1 MGVSFSLARP
11 KQKVSSIR
19 AKISLSGV
27 SIFLYTGRSVETDHW
42 DKKKCFVKS
51 YVGKSTTTLLIQR
64 LKELEIDILTLLDQY
79 KNGKSKMN
87 FIELQS
93 KLTALVDRPDRK
105 KGEPVAKFYQPKETL
120 LGFLDQFIQDC
131 ESGVRLSPK
140 RQKLKPTSI
149 GSYRTTKGYLLKF
162 QEQTKKILTL
172 KDFSQSDID
181 KFSDFLIIDEE
192 FAMNTHAKA
201 MMDLLQIIKYAVK
214 LKKIPAAKMIELEFD
229 TRREETDSIY
239 LTESEI
245 LQLLEIKD
253 FDDPI
258 HEQVRDVFVVGCF
271 TAMRFSDYSTIDP
284 SAIRNNRLEFVQKKT
299 GGKVTIPI
307 HPVVNTILKKYNNVL
322 PKVPKN
328 NEFNRIIKLV
338 GEKLPCLHVPFIRQV
353 TYGRE
358 LKEIV
363 AMKFSF
369 LQTHTSRRSFCS
381 NEIIKGTDPLII
393 MSISGHK
400 SHKSFMR
407 YIKVSPDQY
416 ADKLDGIW
424 NERYAVSSE
433 NKILI

>member
-19 AKISLSGV
+19 AKISVSGV

-64 LKELEIDILTLLDQY
+64 LKELEIDILTLLDRY
-79 KNGKSKMN
+79 KNGKPKMS
-87 FIELQS
+87 FIDLQA
-93 KLTALVDRPDRK
+93 KLFALVERSDRRAITNDK
-105 KGEPVAKFYQPKETL
+105 VQSNNKEIL
-120 LGFLDQFIQDC
+120 IGFIDHFIKDC
-131 ESGVRLSPK
+131 EFGVRLSPK
-140 RQKLKPTSI
+140 RQKLKPSSI
-149 GSYRTTKGYLLKF
+149 GSYKTTKGYLLKF
-162 QEQTKKILTL
+162 QEHIKKVLTL

-214 LKKIPAAKMIELEFD
+214 LKKIPAVKMVELEFD

-245 LQLLEIKD
+245 LKLLEIKD

-258 HEQVRDVFVVGCF
+258 HEEVRDVFVVGCF

-307 HPVVNTILKKYNNVL
+307 HPVVNSLLKKYDNAL

-338 GEKLPCLHVPFIRQV
+338 GEKLPCLHVPFTKQV

-358 LKEIV
+358 LKELV
-363 AMKFSF
+363 DMKYNY
-369 LQTHTSRRSFCS
+369 LQTHTARRSFCS
-381 NEIIKGTDPLII
+381 NEYLKGTDPLII

-407 YIKVSPDQY
+407 YIKVSSDQY
-416 ADKLDGIW
+416 ADKLDDIW
-424 NERYAVSSE
+424 NERYSE
-433 NKILI
+433 IVRN

>member
-19 AKISLSGV
+19 AKIAVSGV
-27 SIFLYTGRSVETDHW
+27 SIFLYTGKSVETDHW

-64 LKELEIDILTLLDQY
+64 LKELEIDILTLLDRY
-79 KNGKSKMN
+79 KNGKPKLS
-87 FIELQS
+87 FVDLQS
-93 KLTALVDRPDRK
+93 KLAALVDRPDRK
-105 KGEPVAKFYQPKETL
+105 TDMIGKVQDMTKETL
-120 LGFLDQFIQDC
+120 IGFIDQFVQDC
-131 ESGVRLSPK
+131 ESGFRLT
-140 RQKLKPTSI
+140 RERLKLKPSSI
-149 GSYRTTKGYLLKF
+149 NSYKTTKGYLFKF
-162 QEQTKKILTL
+162 QEQTKKRLTL

-192 FAMNTHAKA
+192 FAMNTHAKS

-214 LKKIPAAKMIELEFD
+214 LKKIPAAKMVELEFD
-229 TRREETDSIY
+229 TRREKTDSIY
-239 LTESEI
+239 LTEDEI

-253 FDDPI
+253 FAEPV
-258 HEQVRDVFVVGCF
+258 HEHVRDVFVVGCF

-284 SAIRNNRLEFVQKKT
+284 TAIRNNRLEFVQKKT
-299 GGKVTIPI
+299 GNKVTIPI
-307 HPVVNTILKKYNNVL
+307 HPVVNMILKKYNNAL

-338 GEKLPCLHVPFIRQV
+338 GEKLPCLHVPFTKQV

-358 LKEIV
+358 RKELV
-363 AMKFSF
+363 DMKFNY
-369 LQTHTSRRSFCS
+369 LQTHTARRSFCS
-381 NEIIKGTDPLII
+381 NEFLKKTDPMII

-407 YIKVSPDQY
+407 YIKVTGDQY
-416 ADKLDGIW
+416 AGQLEEIW
-424 NERYAVSSE
+424 ANR
-433 NKILI
+433 N

>member
-19 AKISLSGV
+19 AKISVSGV
-27 SIFLYTGRSVETDHW
+27 SLFLYTGRSVETDHW

-51 YVGKSTTTLLIQR
+51 YVGKATTTLLIQR
-64 LKELEIDILTLLDQY
+64 LKELEIEILTLLDQF
-79 KNGKSKMN
+79 KNGKPKMS
-87 FIELQS
+87 FFDFQAKLASLVEHADKTRKGQS
-93 KLTALVDRPDRK
+93 I
-105 KGEPVAKFYQPKETL
+105 PKETL
-120 LGFLDQFIQDC
+120 IGFIDQFIQDC
-131 ESGVRLSPK
+131 ETGVRLSPK

-149 GSYRTTKGYLLKF
+149 GSYKTTKGNLLKF
-162 QEQTKKILTL
+162 QEHTQTILTL
-172 KDFSQSDID
+172 KDFDQSDID

-192 FAMNTHAKA
+192 FAMNTHAKT

-214 LKKIPAAKMIELEFD
+214 LKKIPAAKLVELEFD

-239 LTESEI
+239 LTEDEI
-245 LQLLEIKD
+245 VQLLEIKD
-253 FDDPI
+253 FDDPV

-307 HPVVNTILKKYNNVL
+307 HPVVNTILKKYDNAL

-338 GEKLPCLHVPFIRQV
+338 GEKLSCLHVPFTKQV

-358 LKEIV
+358 LKGLV
-363 AMKFSF
+363 DMKFNY
-369 LQTHTSRRSFCS
+369 LQTHTARRSFCS
-381 NEIIKGTDPLII
+381 NEYLKGTDPLII
-393 MSISGHK
+393 MSISGHR

-407 YIKVSPDQY
+407 YIKVSGDQF
-416 ADKLDGIW
+416 ADKLEKIW
-424 NERYAVSSE
+424 EERGV
-433 NKILI
+433 

>member
-19 AKISLSGV
+19 AKISVSGV

-64 LKELEIDILTLLDQY
+64 LKELEIDILTLLDRY
-79 KNGKSKMN
+79 KNGKPKMS
-87 FIELQS
+87 FIDLQA
-93 KLTALVDRPDRK
+93 KLFALVERSDRRAITNDK
-105 KGEPVAKFYQPKETL
+105 VQSNNKETL
-120 LGFLDQFIQDC
+120 IGFIDHFIKDC
-131 ESGVRLSPK
+131 EFGVRLSPK
-140 RQKLKPTSI
+140 RQKLKPSSI
-149 GSYRTTKGYLLKF
+149 GSYKTTKGYLLKF
-162 QEQTKKILTL
+162 QEHTKKVLTL

-214 LKKIPAAKMIELEFD
+214 LKKIPAVKMVELEFD

-245 LQLLEIKD
+245 LKLLEIKD

-258 HEQVRDVFVVGCF
+258 HEEVRDVFVVGCF

-307 HPVVNTILKKYNNVL
+307 HPVVNSLLKKYDNAL

-338 GEKLPCLHVPFIRQV
+338 GEKLPCLHVPFTKQV

-358 LKEIV
+358 LKELV
-363 AMKFSF
+363 DMKYNY
-369 LQTHTSRRSFCS
+369 LQTHTARRSFCS
-381 NEIIKGTDPLII
+381 NEYLKGTDPLII

-407 YIKVSPDQY
+407 YIKVSSDQY
-416 ADKLDGIW
+416 ADKLDDIW
-424 NERYAVSSE
+424 NERYSE
-433 NKILI
+433 IIRN

>member
-1 MGVSFSLARP
+1 MAVSFSLARP

-19 AKISLSGV
+19 AKISVNGV
-27 SIFLYTGRSVETDHW
+27 GIFLYTGRSVETDHW
-42 DKKKCFVKS
+42 DRKKCFVKT
-51 YVGKSTTTLLIQR
+51 YVGKTTTSLLNQR
-64 LKELEIDILTLLDQY
+64 LKELEIDILTLLDRY
-79 KNGKSKMN
+79 KNGKPKMN
-87 FIELQS
+87 FVELQS
-93 KLTALVDRPDRK
+93 KLSALVDRPDRK
-105 KGEPVAKFYQPKETL
+105 TDMTGKVHNIPKETL
-120 LGFLDQFIQDC
+120 IGFIDQFVEDC
-131 ESGVRLSPK
+131 QSGIRLSPK
-140 RQKLKPTSI
+140 RQKLKPSSI
-149 GSYRTTKGYLLKF
+149 NSYKTTKGYLKKF
-162 QEQTKKILTL
+162 QEHTKKVVTL
-172 KDFSQSDID
+172 KDFSQNDID
-181 KFSDFLIIDEE
+181 TFSDFLIIDEE
-192 FAMNTHAKA
+192 FAMNTHAKS

-214 LKKIPAAKMIELEFD
+214 LKKIPAAKMVELEFD

-239 LTESEI
+239 LTENEI

-253 FDDPI
+253 FDDPV

-338 GEKLPCLHVPFIRQV
+338 GEKLPCLHVPFIKQV

-358 LKEIV
+358 LKEFV
-363 AMKFSF
+363 AMKFSY
-369 LQTHTSRRSFCS
+369 LQTHTARRSFCS
-381 NEIIKGTDPLII
+381 NEFLKKTNPLII

-407 YIKVSPDQY
+407 YIKVTGVQY
-416 ADKLDGIW
+416 ADQLEEIW
-424 NERYAVSSE
+424 SNR
-433 NKILI
+433 N

>member
-19 AKISLSGV
+19 VKISVSGV
-27 SIFLYTGRSVETDHW
+27 SIFLYTGRSIETDHW

-51 YVGKSTTTLLIQR
+51 YVGKTTTTLLIQR
-64 LKELEIDILTLLDQY
+64 LKELEIDILTLLDRY
-79 KNGKSKMN
+79 KNGKPKMS
-87 FIELQS
+87 FIDLQS
-93 KLTALVDRPDRK
+93 KLAALVERPDIK
-105 KGEPVAKFYQPKETL
+105 KTTSGLANNASKETL
-120 LGFLDQFIQDC
+120 IGFMELFIQDC

-140 RQKLKPTSI
+140 RQKLKPSSI
-149 GSYRTTKGYLLKF
+149 GSYKTTKGYLMKF
-162 QEQTKKILTL
+162 QSHTKKVLTL
-172 KDFSQSDID
+172 KDFSQNDID

-271 TAMRFSDYSTIDP
+271 TGMRFSDYSTIDTN
-284 SAIRNNRLEFVQKKT
+284 AIRNNRLEFIQKKT

-307 HPVVNTILKKYNNVL
+307 HPVVNTILKKYNNEL
-322 PKVPKN
+322 PKVPRN
-328 NEFNRIIKLV
+328 NEFNRIIKIV
-338 GEKLPCLHVPFIRQV
+338 GEKLPCLHVPFTRQV

-358 LKEIV
+358 LKEII
-363 AMKFSF
+363 AMKYSMIS
-369 LQTHTSRRSFCS
+369 THTSRRSALS
-381 NEIIKGTDPLII
+381 NEYLKGTDPLII
-393 MSISGHK
+393 MSMSGHK

-407 YIKVSPDQY
+407 YIKVSGDQF
-416 ADKLDGIW
+416 ADMLEKIW
-424 NERYAVSSE
+424 EERRA
-433 NKILI
+433 K

>member
-19 AKISLSGV
+19 VKISVSGV
-27 SIFLYTGRSVETDHW
+27 SIFLYTGRSIETDQW

-64 LKELEIDILTLLDQY
+64 LKELEIDILTLLDRY
-79 KNGKSKMN
+79 KNGKPKMS
-87 FIELQS
+87 FIDLQA
-93 KLTALVDRPDRK
+93 KLFALVERPDRK
-105 KGEPVAKFYQPKETL
+105 VKTNDKVQSINKETL
-120 LGFLDQFIQDC
+120 LGFIDHFIQEC

-140 RQKLKPTSI
+140 RQKLKPSSI
-149 GSYRTTKGYLLKF
+149 GSYKTTKGYLLKF
-162 QEQTKKILTL
+162 QERSKKVLNL

-192 FAMNTHAKA
+192 FALNTHAKA

-214 LKKIPAAKMIELEFD
+214 LKKIPAAKMVELEFD

-239 LTESEI
+239 LTENEI
-245 LQLLEIKD
+245 LQLLEIND

-271 TAMRFSDYSTIDP
+271 TAMRFSDYSMIDP

-307 HPVVNTILKKYNNVL
+307 HPVVNTILKKYDNVL

-338 GEKLPCLHVPFIRQV
+338 GEKLPCLHIPFTKQV

-358 LKEIV
+358 LKELV
-363 AMKFSF
+363 DMKYNY
-369 LQTHTSRRSFCS
+369 LQTHTARRSFCS
-381 NEIIKGTDPLII
+381 NEFLKKTDPMII

-407 YIKVSPDQY
+407 YIKVTSNQY
-416 ADKLDGIW
+416 ADQLDDIW
-424 NERYAVSSE
+424 NERYSEISS
-433 NKILI
+433 NNL

>member
-19 AKISLSGV
+19 AKIAVSGV
-27 SIFLYTGRSVETDHW
+27 SIFLYTGKSVETDHW

-64 LKELEIDILTLLDQY
+64 LKELEIDILTLLDRY
-79 KNGKSKMN
+79 KNGKPKLS
-87 FIELQS
+87 FVDLQS
-93 KLTALVDRPDRK
+93 KLAALVERPEIK
-105 KGEPVAKFYQPKETL
+105 KTTSGLANSPSKETL
-120 LGFLDQFIQDC
+120 IGFMELFIQDC
-131 ESGVRLSPK
+131 EAGVRLSPK
-140 RQKLKPTSI
+140 RQKLKPSSI
-149 GSYRTTKGYLLKF
+149 GSYKTTKGYLMKF
-162 QEQTKKILTL
+162 QSHTKKVLTL
-172 KDFSQSDID
+172 KDFSQNDID

-214 LKKIPAAKMIELEFD
+214 LKKIPAAKMVELEFD

-271 TAMRFSDYSTIDP
+271 TGMRFSDYSTIDTN
-284 SAIRNNRLEFVQKKT
+284 AIRNNRLEFIQKKT

-307 HPVVNTILKKYNNVL
+307 HPVVNTILKKYNNEL
-322 PKVPKN
+322 PKVPRN
-328 NEFNRIIKLV
+328 NEFNRIIKIV
-338 GEKLPCLHVPFIRQV
+338 GEKLPCLHVPFTRQV

-358 LKEIV
+358 LKEII
-363 AMKFSF
+363 AMKYSMIS
-369 LQTHTSRRSFCS
+369 THTSRRSALS
-381 NEIIKGTDPLII
+381 NEYLKGTDPLII
-393 MSISGHK
+393 MSMSGHK

-407 YIKVSPDQY
+407 YIKVSGDQF
-416 ADKLDGIW
+416 ADKLEKIW
-424 NERYAVSSE
+424 AERGV
-433 NKILI
+433 